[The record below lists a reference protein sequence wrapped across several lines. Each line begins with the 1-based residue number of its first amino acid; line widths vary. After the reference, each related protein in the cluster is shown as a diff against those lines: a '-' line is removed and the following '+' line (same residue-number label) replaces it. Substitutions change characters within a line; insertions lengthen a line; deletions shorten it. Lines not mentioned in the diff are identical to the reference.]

1 MEVTEHPKRKVAIT
15 NFVQAL
21 VTAVASIFLAFLLPA
36 LPGLARNVHGGSSQT
51 GLTAVAGGLL
61 EAAFSPWFWLAFL
74 ISFSWFYTVSR
85 SNKASLRMAL
95 FWVPAVGISV
105 LGLGFWIGFTLLL
118 SRVRM

>member
-1 MEVTEHPKRKVAIT
+1 MEKVESDRNKNGIR

-21 VTAVASIFLAFLLPA
+21 VTSVASIFLAFLLPA
-36 LPGLARNVHGGSSQT
+36 LPEIARSVHGARQT

-61 EAAFSPWFWLAFL
+61 EAAFTPWFWLTFL

-85 SNKASLRMAL
+85 SDKASLRVAL

-105 LGLGFWIGFTLLL
+105 LGLGSWIGFTLLL
-118 SRVRM
+118 SRLRV